1 MEIKKLNLVS
11 FGQFK
16 EKSLSFERQ
25 RINVIMGANEAGKST
40 LFEALK
46 TILSGYSPA
55 SRERFPY
62 VPWGEDHASIRA
74 ILWDGT
80 EITRTLR
87 SSVSGERVSQERVK
101 KIQNHP
107 LFGLERP
114 IVDNLY
120 TITAE
125 DLSGIDK
132 KSMDRV
138 FEELMTT
145 LDEEGLRTPP
155 EAMKAMDEQ
164 LKALYSN
171 RRNSVRRI
179 NLLDRQLEEVEIRL
193 QEIATNEEI
202 YLQDERLLQ
211 ELGNELEAIEEEL
224 SCCERDYRLALDQES
239 KLSVFS
245 EDSWHE
251 KELSRT
257 LGKPH
262 LDQLRVAER
271 ELDQIR
277 EQYRRLKEQLEKRRE
292 GMIPLSSADELSV
305 LEEHLRAL
313 KAHESSLENYDQ
325 EIRRH
330 KERLEAIEER
340 FMDRFKKPISDSYK
354 RPRNLSWL
362 FLALVLALG
371 LLFGLNLFNRIFLG
385 VLACLSLAAL
395 MLSLWYNALQK
406 GLFTR
411 AVELRGEH
419 NELQERLDALKE
431 SYGEEERSYEKRLAR
446 SGAKDPAD
454 LEERV
459 YRYKVQKRRAL
470 EEQMQLQEDQEILI
484 AVEEKLRSSLERHE
498 ELIRPLRTYHEDPE
512 LALGYLAED
521 LQRLEL
527 LEQLKEE
534 VNESLSSEVIGAR
547 REELLARRQEN
558 LEKAHRATERMK
570 RTLSEESSESIGDDK
585 RLLIHKKKEKVLHY
599 NRLLLLKGYLED
611 SYKRF
616 IDEHQPMLLKQAS
629 GYLKEFTG
637 GRYVD
642 LLSSEPGE
650 LLLRKDN
657 AEILPLRESH
667 SKGTR
672 NQVYLALRLAM
683 IKSMET
689 EETIPL
695 FLDEAFSNWDH
706 ERLKGTLKSLAEVAK
721 ERQIFIFTCH
731 EEILHQLETYTDCSV
746 QRL

>member
-40 LFEALK
+40 IFEALK

-107 LFGLERP
+107 LFGLERS
-114 IVDNLY
+114 IVENLY

-257 LGKPH
+257 LGKTH

-325 EIRRH
+325 KIRRH

-512 LALGYLAED
+512 LSLGYLAED

-547 REELLARRQEN
+547 REELLAKRQEN

-616 IDEHQPMLLKQAS
+616 IDEHQPILLKQAS